1 MTEAKKT
8 DVKAEVRALLDRLPD
23 DCTYADVQRGIA
35 VLMWPKQGDGSLQPP
50 GGAPPRLPPEE
61 VKRRLR
67 DWLKSESEK

>member
-1 MTEAKKT
+1 MNEAKV

-35 VLMWPKQGDGSLQPP
+35 VLMWPKQSDGSL
-50 GGAPPRLPPEE
+50 ALPKRVDPEE

-67 DWLKSESEK
+67 EWMKSERDK